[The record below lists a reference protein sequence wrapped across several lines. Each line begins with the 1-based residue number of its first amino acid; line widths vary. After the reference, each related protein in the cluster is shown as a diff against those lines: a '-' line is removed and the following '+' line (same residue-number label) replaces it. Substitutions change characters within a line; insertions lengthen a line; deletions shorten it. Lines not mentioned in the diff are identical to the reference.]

1 MGWVLEGQGQV
12 QPQRG
17 LVDGTG
23 SGQAIRSSLDL
34 AQAAWVQQRVDSNPF
49 SQKYCLR
56 SKVAPASPGSSRHL
70 REQPCSILS
79 FLPPHDGPD
88 TEQGPGKTHGA
99 YGSVVG
105 PLHNRVPTTHNAPN
119 FPQISREPSS
129 NSFPTSASQG
139 SNIPAIF

>member
-49 SQKYCLR
+49 SQKCCLR
-56 SKVAPASPGSSRHL
+56 SKVAPASP
-70 REQPCSILS
+70 QPSLAPPGISENSPAPFCLS
-79 FLPPHDGPD
+79 FLHMMDQTLNKALERLMGPMA
-88 TEQGPGKTHGA
+88 Q
-99 YGSVVG
+99 
-105 PLHNRVPTTHNAPN
+105 
-119 FPQISREPSS
+119 
-129 NSFPTSASQG
+129 
-139 SNIPAIF
+139 